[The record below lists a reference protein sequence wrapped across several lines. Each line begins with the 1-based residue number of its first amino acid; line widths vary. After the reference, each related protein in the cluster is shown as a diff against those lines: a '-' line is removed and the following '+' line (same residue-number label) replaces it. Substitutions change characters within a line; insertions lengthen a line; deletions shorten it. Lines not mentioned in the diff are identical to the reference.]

1 MNKIMKYMMRIIMI
15 VIMDLEWNL
24 RYWNKLDGRK
34 IAWLLFQEIK
44 EDYKEDFEF
53 ILVRQTEK
61 EKQKEDNDIKYK
73 KQYI

>member
-1 MNKIMKYMMRIIMI
+1 MRIIMI